1 MRSITGARRE
11 TRVRAWGDAR
21 GDPPKQHLSRF
32 GRRLTPCLP
41 RPQCSNGEIY
51 FLRRRGRK
59 NQAGGLR
66 IRLRMAMARAHLA
79 PFVTTSTQKQGGPFG
94 FFFLGLRSQKWT
106 SKQIEKFKD
115 LRPSGARSG
124 GPGPSQA
131 LWLGAN
137 NPTPGLR
144 KTLTDSGFAARLR
157 ALGPPPCGLGAC
169 ALGAPASLGKER
181 KLC

>member
-1 MRSITGARRE
+1 M
-11 TRVRAWGDAR
+11 D
-21 GDPPKQHLSRF
+21 
-32 GRRLTPCLP
+32 
-41 RPQCSNGEIY
+41 
-51 FLRRRGRK
+51 
-59 NQAGGLR
+59 
-66 IRLRMAMARAHLA
+66 
-79 PFVTTSTQKQGGPFG
+79 

-181 KLC
+181 KLR